1 MTKPE
6 CTDCRHDK
14 PFDAF
19 LPEVRMCLALG
30 VQHRKSRDFMRQFGE
45 CGEEGTL
52 WEARAGE

>member
-45 CGEEGTL
+45 CGEEGKL
-52 WEARAGE
+52 FEVKQ